1 MASINKKAKKVN
13 LTSSE
18 ETKALR
24 GNFYIYPLGKKA
36 EWCDRIIFLC
46 DKECHW

>member
-18 ETKALR
+18 ETKASR
-24 GNFYIYPLGKKA
+24 GNFYIYPLGI
-36 EWCDRIIFLC
+36 ELRGCDTVSLMC
-46 DKECHW
+46 DSG